1 MDTSLFIAGRIARN
15 RQRSFSRL
23 IIRLSVAA
31 TTLSVATMVLALA
44 FVNGFQQVISEKIFS
59 FWGHLRIQRL
69 EAYKVNVAEETPM
82 ERNDTVLRRIAAMPQ
97 VSDVQA
103 FATRSAI
110 LNANGSIEGVLFK
123 GVEPGYRFASL
134 TPFLKKGRW
143 LLPDDSTRNREIVI
157 SEAMAAQLDMDVG
170 QDLLLYFIRPGE
182 DRPRTRKLRV
192 CGLFRTGIDIYDKT
206 FAYGDLAL
214 AQRLNGWNSAQIG
227 GYEVVLSD
235 PRQMDLLSDLIYEG
249 LPQGW
254 DSKTLLQI
262 HPEIFDW
269 LNLQDTNKYILL
281 TVMTLV
287 AAINLITCLIILVL
301 ERTRMVGVLK
311 ALGMIDWAVQKIFLA
326 HGALIMLR
334 GIGWGMALGLGICL
348 LQVQTGFIR
357 LDEEAYYMDRA
368 PVAVVWWQ
376 VGAVAAG
383 TFLACLAVLLL
394 PSLVSRRIQPARAV
408 QFR

>member
-1 MDTSLFIAGRIARN
+1 LDTSLFIAGRIARN

-44 FVNGFQQVISEKIFS
+44 FVNGFQQVISEKVFS
-59 FWGHLRIQRL
+59 FWGHLRVQRL
-69 EAYKVNVAEETPM
+69 EAYKVNVAEETPV
-82 ERNDTVLRRIAAMPQ
+82 ERNDTVERRIAAMPQ
-97 VSDVQA
+97 VADVQA

-123 GVEPGYRFASL
+123 GVERGYRFASL
-134 TPFLKKGRW
+134 EPFLKKGRW

-157 SEAMAAQLDMDVG
+157 SEAMAAQLGLDVG
-170 QDLLLYFIRPGE
+170 DDLLVYFIRPGE
-182 DRPRTRKLRV
+182 ARPRTRKLRV

-206 FAYGDLAL
+206 FAYGDLSL
-214 AQRLNGWNSAQIG
+214 VQRLNGWGPGQIG

-235 PRQMDLLSDLIYEG
+235 PGVMDYLSNMIYDG

-254 DSKTLLQI
+254 DSKTLRDI

-269 LNLQDTNKYILL
+269 LDLQDTNKYILL
-281 TVMTLV
+281 TVMTVV

-311 ALGMIDWAVQKIFLA
+311 ALGMSDWGIQKIFLA
-326 HGALIMLR
+326 HGAVIMAR
-334 GIGWGMALGLGICL
+334 GIGIGTALGLGICL
-348 LQVQTGFIR
+348 LQLKTGFIR
-357 LDEEAYYMDRA
+357 LDEQAYYMDRA
-368 PVAVVWWQ
+368 PVELVWWQ
-376 VGAVAAG
+376 VGAVILG
-383 TFLACLAVLLL
+383 TFAVCMAVLLV
-394 PSLVSRRIQPARAV
+394 PSMISRRVQPAKAV